1 MTEQHT
7 ASYGDALTIPFWE
20 AASRHELIM
29 QRCDDC
35 GHYQFYPRP
44 FCLGCDSTRVSWTP
58 VSGKG
63 HVYSQTTVHIKVL
76 PDLLPPYTVVLV
88 TLDEGP
94 RVLGA
99 MLSRESQIGDRVQVA
114 WQERS
119 DAPPLPAFEVISHE

>member
-1 MTEQHT
+1 M
-7 ASYGDALTIPFWE
+7 
-20 AASRHELIM
+20 
-29 QRCDDC
+29 
-35 GHYQFYPRP
+35 
-44 FCLGCDSTRVSWTP
+44 
-58 VSGKG
+58 
-63 HVYSQTTVHIKVL
+63 YSQTTVHIKVL